1 MPRTIVP
8 EEQQRVSDLTT
19 LKNSIRPTTNRTVH
33 VDSDAD
39 GAGNIFRW
47 DPSGDA
53 STADGVTT
61 VASNISQ
68 YASGGAD
75 EGLWRRMQLPFV
87 GATTEDLAEAGSLSG
102 APAASDRIYF
112 TDSRAISAIEDNA
125 NTLQIDNGISMNSS
139 SLTDLPTPSNG
150 TDATTKDYVD
160 GLAQGLEVK
169 DSVNATSQS
178 DIDLASTADPSPVDG
193 YTLQD
198 GDRILLQGQ
207 TDATENGI
215 YDATTAT
222 DPTTWTRSSDFD
234 EDADVVSGA
243 FAFVENG
250 TNYGDNSYI
259 VITDDPISV
268 GTDAIEFSQFSS
280 AGELLAGDG
289 LNKSGNT
296 FSVVVSDFA
305 GTYLSDD
312 GSDNLQVDIGSGLVN
327 DGNDNIRL
335 DLGISDSGTDVGTTN
350 YVEGID
356 FGSSLNVTDNTGSG
370 DQRVTVDVDTTSSTS
385 ITIKE
390 SGGSA
395 LASDVNSLNF
405 SSNLDVSV
413 SSREATINV
422 PDSEVQD
429 AVFNS
434 VLTGTQTLISVSY
447 DDTNN
452 EVDYV
457 VDDDLSSYDN
467 STSDFISGID
477 VDDGTTDI
485 EDPVDNV
492 IFGTNMN
499 VSNATAGDKTVEV
512 STVDTTISV
521 RDSGGSAVESA
532 VEDLN
537 FGVGL
542 DATSNG
548 SQSNGVTIDNE
559 YRFGTA
565 AFSGDGVQTEFQI
578 AHGLAN
584 APSSWT
590 IEATTDDGSGHS
602 HSKAD
607 STNITVYYDT
617 APPSGTDNIELN
629 YSLSV

>member
-8 EEQQRVSDLTT
+8 EEQQRVSDLTA

-61 VASNISQ
+61 VASSIAQ
-68 YASGGAD
+68 FASGGAE

-112 TDSRAISAIEDNA
+112 TDSRAISAIEDNTS
-125 NTLQIDNGISMNSS
+125 TLQIDNGISMNSS

-160 GLAQGLEVK
+160 GVAQGLEVK
-169 DSVNATSQS
+169 DSVDATSQS

-207 TDATENGI
+207 ADATENGI

-243 FAFVENG
+243 FTFVENG
-250 TNYGDNSYI
+250 TNYGNNSYI
-259 VITDDPISV
+259 VITDEPIAV
-268 GTDAIEFSQFSS
+268 GTDVIDFSQFSS
-280 AGELLAGDG
+280 AGEILAGDG

-327 DGNDNIRL
+327 DGSDNIRL

-350 YVEGID
+350 GVEGID

-370 DQRVTVDVDTTSSTS
+370 NQRVTVDVDTTSSTS

-390 SGGSA
+390 SGGA
-395 LASDVNSLNF
+395 AIASDVNSLNF

-413 SSREATINV
+413 TSREATISV
-422 PDSEVQD
+422 PDTEVQD

-447 DDTNN
+447 DDINN

-457 VDDDLSSYDN
+457 VDNDLSSYDN

-477 VDDGTTDI
+477 VDDGTTNI

-499 VSNATAGDKTVEV
+499 VSNATAGDKTVEI
-512 STVDTTISV
+512 STVDTEVSV
-521 RDSGGSAVESA
+521 RDSGGSVIKSV
-532 VEDLN
+532 VEDMN
-537 FGVGL
+537 FGIGL
-542 DATSNG
+542 TVSDNG
-548 SQSNGVTIDNE
+548 TNAVTIDND
-559 YRFGTA
+559 YRFGSAT
-565 AFSGDGVQTEFQI
+565 FSGDGIQTEFQI

-590 IEATTDDGSGHS
+590 IEETTDDGSGHS

-617 APPSGTDNIELN
+617 APPSGTGNIELN

>member
-8 EEQQRVSDLTT
+8 EEQQRVNDLTT
-19 LKNSIRPTTNRTVH
+19 LRNNIRPTTNRTVH

-47 DPSGDA
+47 DPNGDA
-53 STADGVTT
+53 STADGVQT
-61 VASNISQ
+61 VASNITEF
-68 YASGGAD
+68 ASGGAS

-102 APAASDRIYF
+102 APAAGDRIYF
-112 TDSRAISAIEDNA
+112 TDSRAISAIEDNTS
-125 NTLQIDNGISMNSS
+125 TLQISNGINMNSS
-139 SLTDLPTPSNG
+139 TLTGLPTPSDG
-150 TDATTKDYVD
+150 TDATTKEYVD

-169 DSVNATSQS
+169 DSVDVTAVT
-178 DIDLASTADPSPVDG
+178 DIDLNSSTDPSPIDD

-207 TDATENGI
+207 ADATENGI
-215 YDATTAT
+215 YDASTAA

-234 EDADVVSGA
+234 EDSEVVSGA
-243 FAFVENG
+243 FTFVENG
-250 TNYGDNSYI
+250 TNNGDNSFI
-259 VITDDPISV
+259 VTTDDPITV
-268 GTDAIEFSQFSS
+268 GTTSISWSQFSS

-289 LNKSGNT
+289 LTKDGNT
-296 FSVVVSDFA
+296 FDVVVSDFA

-327 DGNDNIRL
+327 DGSDNIAL
-335 DLGISDSGTDVGTTN
+335 DVGISDSGTDVGTTN
-350 YVEGID
+350 DVEGIN
-356 FGSSLNVTDNTGSG
+356 FGASLNVTDDTGSG
-370 DQRVTVDVDTTSSTS
+370 DARVTVDVDTTSSTS
-385 ITIKE
+385 IEILE
-390 SGGSA
+390 GGGSA

-405 SSNLDVSV
+405 SSNMEVSV
-413 SSREATINV
+413 TDRQATISV

-477 VDDGTTDI
+477 VDDGSTDI
-485 EDPVDNV
+485 EDPVDNI

-512 STVDTTISV
+512 STVDTEVAV
-521 RDSGGSAVESA
+521 RDSGGSPVKSV
-532 VEDLN
+532 VEDMN

-542 DATSNG
+542 TVSDNG
-548 SQSNGVTIDNE
+548 TNAVTIDND
-559 YRFGTA
+559 YRFGSET
-565 AFSGDGVQTEFQI
+565 FSGDGVQTEFQI
-578 AHGLAN
+578 PHGLSN

-590 IEATTDDGSGHS
+590 IESTTDDGSGHS

-607 STNITVYYDT
+607 GTNITVYYDT
-617 APPSGTDNIELN
+617 APPPGTDNIVLN
-629 YSLSV
+629 YSLSI